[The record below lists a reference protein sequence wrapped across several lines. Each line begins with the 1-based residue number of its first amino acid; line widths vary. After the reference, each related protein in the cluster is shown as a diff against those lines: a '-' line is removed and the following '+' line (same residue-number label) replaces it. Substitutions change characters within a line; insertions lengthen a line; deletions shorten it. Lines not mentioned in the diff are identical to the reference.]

1 MQINLLGYYGF
12 HNIGDDL
19 MLKNL
24 LDFFLKESR
33 ITRINVFCREAYYSP
48 QPRVKYFSLT
58 NFSRFQKGWQL
69 FKNKFTFWGGGT
81 CFFES
86 EGNNGI
92 FELLR
97 MQKITSFNRRKFAF
111 LGIGI
116 SELNSH
122 RYISAS
128 EQLIKKSF
136 LCYFRDRESLKKAE
150 RLVKDKKYC
159 LGGDLAFLSDIK
171 PVSVSAELKK
181 ISFSGHYN
189 FKKYPLK
196 LMTDILNELIAKLNC
211 RIYFIPA
218 HTGTSFNDNIYHK
231 QLAAHLNPKNY
242 EICDWNTPEEYI
254 GIMQKMNFHIGI
266 RLHSLII
273 ADLLGIPNCGIAYS
287 SKITYYINKTQIL
300 PDLRNIEPDNLDL
313 VEKILNIKEQYKY
326 PEKFIKSERES
337 ALSCLEQIFSYV

>member
-1 MQINLLGYYGF
+1 
-12 HNIGDDL
+12 

-24 LDFFLKESR
+24 LDFFLKDNR
-33 ITRINVFCREAYYSP
+33 INRINVFCREAYYSP
-48 QPRVKYFSLT
+48 QPRVKYFAL
-58 NFSRFQKGWQL
+58 NKFSRFQKGWQL

-97 MQKITSFNRRKFAF
+97 MQKIASFNRRKFAF

-116 SELNSH
+116 GELNSP
-122 RYISAS
+122 RYISTS
-128 EQLIKKSF
+128 QQLMKNSF
-136 LCYFRDRESLKKAE
+136 LCYFRDLESLTKAE
-150 RLVKDKKYC
+150 RLIEDKEFC

-171 PVSVSAELKK
+171 PVSVSADLKK

-196 LMTDILNELIAKLNC
+196 SVADILNDLIAKLNC
-211 RIYFIPA
+211 KIYFLPA
-218 HTGTSFNDNIYHK
+218 HTGISFNDNIYHE
-231 QLAAHLNPKNY
+231 QLTAHLNPKSY

-254 GIMQKMNFHIGI
+254 RIMQEMDFHIGI

-287 SKITYYINKTQIL
+287 PKITYYLNKTQIL
-300 PDLRNIEPDNLDL
+300 PYLRNVEPDSLDL
-313 VEKILNIKEQYKY
+313 VENILNIKQQYKY
-326 PEKFIKSERES
+326 PEKFIKSERKS